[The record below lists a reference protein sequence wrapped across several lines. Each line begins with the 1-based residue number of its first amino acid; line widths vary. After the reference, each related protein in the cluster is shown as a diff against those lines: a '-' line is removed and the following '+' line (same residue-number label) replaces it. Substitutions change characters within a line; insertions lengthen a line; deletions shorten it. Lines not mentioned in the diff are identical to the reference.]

1 MTTDEFERSLKETEH
16 SSAAFFSCSPSQRS
30 FSSPELKHGIWTY
43 HLCRALSG
51 KDSDAF
57 ARDRIVTTASLKDY
71 LSHTVPKF
79 IREKTDIR
87 EKQRPTAV
95 LNSDGVEICRFRDS
109 GSARQNTDDDD
120 AITLDFRVAIFRSR
134 RDKPFRRMSGFKPGT
149 NRVPDRLA
157 RSADD
162 WAERL
167 CQPEIE
173 QEIDTIQNNA
183 RQQLGL
189 KRQSIKTKLT
199 QPATVE
205 TELFR
210 FEIYG
215 GQHAQDPSLLTITRK
230 LSFKVPLADLPES
243 FDAAFPVPFD
253 QIVIPFYTT
262 EFNDTA
268 NAAAAYADVIGAS
281 FSESASKRLATIT
294 LPGSQVEITLNPD
307 QEEICIE
314 GFSRGVIKARTRL
327 ENGLQDTIDEFLAK
341 V

>member
-1 MTTDEFERSLKETEH
+1 
-16 SSAAFFSCSPSQRS
+16 
-30 FSSPELKHGIWTY
+30 
-43 HLCRALSG
+43 
-51 KDSDAF
+51 
-57 ARDRIVTTASLKDY
+57 
-71 LSHTVPKF
+71 VPKF

-87 EKQRPTAV
+87 EKQRPTAI
-95 LNSDGVEICRFRDS
+95 LNSDGVVEICRFRDG
-109 GSARQNTDDDD
+109 GSRRKSTDDDD

-183 RQQLGL
+183 REQLGL
-189 KRQSIKTKLT
+189 RRQSIKTKLT

-215 GQHAQDPSLLTITRK
+215 GQHAKDPSLLTITRK
-230 LSFKVPLADLPES
+230 LSFKVPLADLPDS
-243 FDAAFPVPFD
+243 FDSVFPVPFD
-253 QIVIPFYTT
+253 EIVIPFYTT
-262 EFNDTA
+262 EFSDTA
-268 NAAAAYADVIGAS
+268 NAAAAYAEVIGAS
-281 FSESASKRLATIT
+281 FSESVSKRLATIT
-294 LPGSQVEITLNPD
+294 LPGDQVEITLNPD

-314 GFSRGVIKARTRL
+314 GFGRGVIKARTRL
-327 ENGLQDTIDEFLAK
+327 ENGLQDTVDEFLAK
-341 V
+341 T